1 MTMLLRAS
9 ACFMITLADLTP
21 RRHPVA
27 YARARLDT
35 QGVLISR
42 IRTHRS
48 DIAFWS
54 LWCGSVAAFVA
65 LAAWAAHRYTLPL
78 DRRVTFG
85 VQELYRYG
93 WANPFFDAVS
103 RLGSEG
109 TVTLALFAAFAVLA
123 VRGLRFE
130 ALMVA
135 GAGAMRFVQLG
146 VRSAVE
152 RPGGEFS
159 ALRAAGGGL
168 QQPALYP
175 DPFGFPSG
183 HVFGATIVY
192 GLIFAYAPRAITFK
206 PLAVLLRAFCVFEIA
221 LIGPARMYA
230 GAHWF
235 SDVIG
240 AALLAGIYLALAW
253 KLDGVVSHIRTADEE
268 RTLATDAGLTTA
280 PHPARATPANPNP
293 PSVARRI
300 EHSAM

>member
-1 MTMLLRAS
+1 
-9 ACFMITLADLTP
+9 
-21 RRHPVA
+21 
-27 YARARLDT
+27 
-35 QGVLISR
+35 VLITR
-42 IRTHRS
+42 IRTHRA

-54 LWCGSVAAFVA
+54 LWSGAVAAFVA

-109 TVTLALFAAFAVLA
+109 TVTLALFAAFAVLV

-152 RPGGEFS
+152 RPSGEFS
-159 ALRAAGGGL
+159 ALRLVQGGL
-168 QQPALYP
+168 EQPALYP

-183 HVFGATIVY
+183 HVFGATIIY

-206 PLAVLLRAFCVFEIA
+206 PLAMLIRAFCVFEIA

-253 KLDGVVSHIRTADEE
+253 KLDGVVSHIREIADE
-268 RTLATDAGLTTA
+268 RALAADAGL
-280 PHPARATPANPNP
+280 
-293 PSVARRI
+293 SVAAPRPRRF
-300 EHSAM
+300 ERTPRRSEPVVAAERVVREPAARV